1 MNPSF
6 NIAEKLV
13 EAAQKWPDK
22 LAIIAEN
29 QPDVL
34 GRIKVSFRE
43 LDEGSSRLAIHL
55 ISSGFLPGSR
65 VLVMTKPG
73 IDFVIIVFGLFKA
86 GLPLVLVDPG
96 MGLKMTLRCLA
107 EIQPSG
113 LAGLTRAH
121 LLSFFIPKISQG
133 LKMRV
138 TVGRKW
144 GWGGSTLAEILK
156 QLSPDQT
163 GKLIPV
169 PPCPDQPA
177 AILFTSGSTGPA
189 KGVIYTHAMF
199 AAQVEAISQGFDLA
213 EGGVDLATFPPF
225 GLFASVLG
233 LTSVI
238 PGFDPSR
245 PSRADPR
252 QLVEP
257 IIRHQVT
264 SLFASPTLL
273 GKLADFGH
281 EHRLVLPTLKLVI
294 SAGAPVSPQAVAAFT
309 ALMSPG
315 AKLLTPYGA
324 TEGVPLSC
332 IDAIEILNETK
343 LMTEQGF
350 GICVGRPLAGV
361 KLAVIKIS
369 DEPISCFT
377 EALKLPNGEIGE
389 IIVQGPM
396 VSRSYFNRPQD
407 TACSIIP
414 AAGAG
419 MESEE
424 GKFWR
429 RMGDVGWIDDVG
441 RLWFCGRKAHRV
453 VTGQGILFSIPCE
466 IIFNNHFQVRRSA
479 LVGVGPSGHQ
489 KPIIIIEPNLAF
501 RPRDWVA
508 LTTELAALA
517 KANPHTLSIN
527 TFLKHHALPVDVR
540 HNAKINREQLAV
552 WAAGELQRSR

>member
-1 MNPSF
+1 MNSSF
-6 NIAEKLV
+6 NIAEKLM
-13 EAAQKWPDK
+13 EAARKWPDK
-22 LAIIAEN
+22 PAIIAEN

-43 LDEGSSRLAIHL
+43 LDESSSRLASYL
-55 ISSGFLPGSR
+55 TSSGFSPGSS

-96 MGLKMTLRCLA
+96 MGLKMMLRCLA
-107 EIQPSG
+107 EVQPSG

-121 LLSFFIPKISQG
+121 LLSFFVPKFSQG

-144 GWGGSTLAEILK
+144 GWGGLTLAEILK
-156 QLSPDQT
+156 QISPNQNR
-163 GKLIPV
+163 KLIPV
-169 PPCPDQPA
+169 LPCPDQPA

-199 AAQVEAISQGFDLA
+199 AAQVEAISQGFGLA

-238 PGFDPSR
+238 PDFDPSR
-245 PSRADPR
+245 PGRADPR

-257 IIRHQVT
+257 IIRHRVT
-264 SLFASPTLL
+264 SLFVSPTLL
-273 GKLADFGH
+273 GKLADFGR
-281 EHRLVLPTLKLVI
+281 ERRLVLPTLKLVI
-294 SAGAPVSPQAVAAFT
+294 SAGAPVSPRAVAAFT
-309 ALMSPG
+309 ALVSPE

-332 IDAIEILNETK
+332 IDSVEILNETK
-343 LMTEQGF
+343 SMTEQGL
-350 GICVGRPLAGV
+350 GICVGRPLVGV
-361 KLAVIKIS
+361 KLAVIKIK
-369 DEPISCFT
+369 DEPISYFT
-377 EALKLPNGEIGE
+377 EALKLPSGEIGE
-389 IIVQGPM
+389 IIAQGPM

-419 MESEE
+419 EE
-424 GKFWR
+424 GRFWR
-429 RMGDVGWIDDVG
+429 RMGDVGWIDAVG

-453 VTGQGILFSIPCE
+453 VTGQGVLFSIPCE
-466 IIFNNHFQVRRSA
+466 TIFNNHFQVRRSA
-479 LVGVGPSGHQ
+479 LVGVGPPGHQ

-501 RPRDWVA
+501 RPRDWVSLA
-508 LTTELAALA
+508 AELEALA
-517 KANPHTLSIN
+517 KANFHTLSIN
-527 TFLKHHALPVDVR
+527 TFLKYRALPVDVR

-552 WAAGELQRSR
+552 WAAGELHRSR